1 MILRRF
7 FTLTALVVAAS
18 LSLSDRANAGYDF
31 STTIPAANIVGNVG
45 APQTGTGA
53 FTLGSGSLNN
63 GSVITPSSS
72 QIPYTFFVDQGG
84 STVYLVNSS
93 GTNVPYGVNTAV
105 ANVNV
110 YVASP
115 QTSTDHSTWSFTD
128 TITITNPSGA
138 TGPGTTGTF
147 QETSQYTMNV
157 SPGSGTLGSS
167 GTAQVT
173 LAASYV
179 GPTSMNINGTPFSLN
194 TPLSTQFN
202 VNNATN
208 GTVGTNITSVPEP
221 ASVVMLGA
229 GLVGVV
235 GLGLAAGRDRNDYST
250 TYLTS
255 PAATAA
261 RRQVGSIENP

>member
-31 STTIPAANIVGNVG
+31 STTIASVVGGTSVS
-45 APQTGTGA
+45 TGTGA
-53 FTLGSGSLNN
+53 FTLGG
-63 GSVITPSSS
+63 GTVITPASS
-72 QIPYTFFVDQGG
+72 QVPYTFFVDAGG

-93 GTNVPYGVNTAV
+93 GANVPYGVNTAV

-115 QTSTDHSTWSFTD
+115 TTSTDHSTWSFTD
-128 TITITNPSGA
+128 TITITNPSG
-138 TGPGTTGTF
+138 GGGSVGTF
-147 QETSQYTMNV
+147 QETAQYTMNV
-157 SPGSGTLGSS
+157 SPGSPAS

-173 LAASYV
+173 SAAAYV
-179 GPTSMNINGTPFSLN
+179 GPTAISIGGTPFSLN

-235 GLGLAAGRDRNDYST
+235 GLGL
-250 TYLTS
+250 
-255 PAATAA
+255 
-261 RRQVGSIENP
+261 RRKKKQQ